1 MPRFEGT
8 FTIADAKRW
17 VGQEMALSD
26 WLELDQS
33 QVTAFGELTNHDH
46 WLHMDPARAVDESPY
61 GGTIAQG
68 FLMLDFIIYFSDQ
81 TGLRPADSVY
91 NLNYG
96 FDKVS
101 FIQPVPVGDTF
112 RLRDRISL
120 LDATHRDDGRCLM
133 TTKHELEVDGIEGPV
148 VYAEWLSLWT
158 PAHAA

>member
-1 MPRFEGT
+1 MANNGITLANAHEHIGEEIGLT
-8 FTIADAKRW
+8 DW
-17 VGQEMALSD
+17 VD
-26 WLELDQS
+26 IDQM
-33 QVTAFGELTNHDH
+33 QVNIFGEITRWPTRGHN
-46 WLHMDPARAVDESPY
+46 DPEWAERESPY

-96 FDKVS
+96 FDKVR

-133 TTKHELEVDGIEGPV
+133 TTKHELEVNGIEGPV

>member
-96 FDKVS
+96 FDKVRYL
-101 FIQPVPVGDTF
+101 VPVVTGDGV

-120 LDATHRDDGRCLM
+120 LSVEPKGEGRKLM
-133 TTKHELEVDGIEGPV
+133 KTSHVMEVEGSDEPAL
-148 VYAEWLSLWT
+148 YAEWLALWVHKDV
-158 PAHAA
+158 A